1 MTEDLHEYL
10 VGCIKNIFEG
20 MLCPQEVSRG
30 HRLLMPSVA
39 GVVRAPGFTVITD
52 SYPLTA

>member
-30 HRLLMPSVA
+30 HRLPMPSVA